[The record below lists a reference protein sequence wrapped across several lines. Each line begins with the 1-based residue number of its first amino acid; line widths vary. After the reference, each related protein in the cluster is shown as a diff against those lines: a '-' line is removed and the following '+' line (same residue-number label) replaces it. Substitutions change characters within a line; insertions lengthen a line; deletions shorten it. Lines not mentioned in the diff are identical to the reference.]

1 MTIPPARGRSYAAL
15 ALVAVF
21 ALTACSGE
29 LADTSD
35 NAGSTTQEEPKLPSA
50 EPGIVFADFPESVA
64 AAETFRPEQ
73 DEVTTPVGTL
83 TIHNVEVVETVPAA
97 AVEVKTREFEGEA
110 RPADGE
116 IFRILNLSFTSDAS
130 EVAESEDQPYPVLAL
145 RSSDLNLHLS
155 HLVTGQEHRILL
167 SLPEDEQAHLVVS
180 YQGDEQYVDVATGE
194 LLDEGVENTL

>member
-1 MTIPPARGRSYAAL
+1 MTIPPASGRSYAAL
-15 ALVAVF
+15 AMVADF
-21 ALTACSGE
+21 ALTVCSGE
-29 LADTSD
+29 LTDTCC
-35 NAGSTTQEEPKLPSA
+35 NAVSTTQEEPNIPSA
-50 EPGIVFADFPESVA
+50 LLSIVYADIIESSA
-64 AAETFRPEQ
+64 AKETYRPEQ
-73 DEVTTPVGTL
+73 DEVTTQVGTL

-110 RPADGE
+110 RPADGK